1 MVFKEETLEK
11 LQNGLGDFGC
21 LLYEQHVKIHTHIYN
36 KHLLKYMKEEKIK
49 KTKFRTKQ
57 LKFNYILL
65 QQ

>member
-49 KTKFRTKQ
+49 KNKISNKATK
-57 LKFNYILL
+57 I
-65 QQ
+65 